1 MTELALESITK
12 TKCLE
17 CGDKL
22 TAWENVY
29 CIICQP
35 DEYEFVDEGDEYQ
48 MKVIATF
55 ETGNPVEV
63 LVNAWD
69 VEKAVE
75 TFFEMNAIAV
85 SWSDEK

>member
-1 MTELALESITK
+1 
-12 TKCLE
+12 
-17 CGDKL
+17 
-22 TAWENVY
+22 
-29 CIICQP
+29 
-35 DEYEFVDEGDEYQ
+35 